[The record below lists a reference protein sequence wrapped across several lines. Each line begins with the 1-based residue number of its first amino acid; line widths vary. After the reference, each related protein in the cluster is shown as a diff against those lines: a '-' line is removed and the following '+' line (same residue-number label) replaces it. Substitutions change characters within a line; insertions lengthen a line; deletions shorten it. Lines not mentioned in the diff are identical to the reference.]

1 MKLNEQQVNGILIVL
16 GSSLISLGCGI
27 IIGRALGHD
36 EMIKTYGSVLDA
48 EAVLYLLEKDRKKRG
63 E

>member
-1 MKLNEQQVNGILIVL
+1 MKLNDAQINGIMIIL
-16 GSSLISLGCGI
+16 GTSLISLGCGI
-27 IIGRALGHD
+27 IIGRAIGHD

-48 EAVLYLLEKDRKKRG
+48 EAVLYLLENDRKKRG